1 MVPQHLPFENIS
13 RTIGAMNSKT
23 FRYVLATGWVLLM
36 SILPFLVTSSLF
48 FPYISGKNLF
58 FRAVVEVVLVLWA
71 VSCLQD
77 KALRPKW
84 GWILGIF
91 AGFTVWVGIADAV
104 GIDPLRS
111 FWSNFERM
119 EGYITLLHLL
129 ALFIVTASSITKDLW
144 YKLIGWSVVISGVTF
159 IQGMVEHFKDTT
171 FRIDGGFGNPTYFAV
186 YALIHIFFAALLA
199 IKYKPYRYVW
209 ASCALANLIVIV
221 YTGTRGA
228 LLGVIGGVVVA
239 VILYA
244 ICEWKNKQ
252 VRKFSLGLLGVVV
265 LAIISLGLAKHT
277 QFISSSPVLSRFSE
291 LATLDVKS
299 FVENAGRSRLA
310 IWGIAWEGAKDSP
323 VFGYG
328 QDNFMQ
334 VFSTHYN
341 PHIFDQEQWFDRT
354 HNVFFDW
361 LIAAGFVGLIGY
373 LAIFFAT
380 LWSLWKRSGF
390 ELYERIIVTALVA
403 GYFIHTF
410 FVFDSVTSYVF
421 VILVWATVHAVTHVK
436 NESHDTKKHGH
447 HGVGNSAQYII
458 GGSVMAIVIMCM
470 ITIPVYNT
478 ASNLIKGLVY
488 TYGDGKI
495 PANDAMI
502 RASQMY
508 FKDSLEGK
516 TFAQVEIRE
525 QLIGTLSRVQA
536 STAATSTKSD
546 FYTFVENEIVANV
559 AQHPEDAR
567 VNYFAGVFYNT
578 VNNFEVSSRYLAKA
592 LELSPKKQTIMFAL
606 ADVLNRQGKTKESL
620 EIYKQAFE
628 ADQSFIEPR
637 LRYVDA
643 LIVHGYKAEAQA
655 LMKDVSSDELLN
667 LRYVNLLASVNR
679 FDIIVKLF
687 ESELQKNPN
696 DIQMR
701 VSLAA
706 AYVEIGQRDAAVAV
720 LQTISRDLPES
731 KTQIDYFISEIKAGR
746 NPVEK

>member
-1 MVPQHLPFENIS
+1 
-13 RTIGAMNSKT
+13 MNSKT

-58 FRAVVEVVLVLWA
+58 FRAVVEIVLVLWV

-77 KALRPKW
+77 KTLRPKW
-84 GWILGIF
+84 GWILGIL

-104 GIDPLRS
+104 GINPLRS
-111 FWSNFERM
+111 FWSNYERM
-119 EGYITLLHLL
+119 EGYITLLHLF

-144 YKLIGWSVVISGVTF
+144 YKLMGWSVAISGVAF
-159 IQGMVEHFKDTT
+159 IQGMVEHLKDTT
-171 FRIDGGFGNPTYFAV
+171 SRIDGSFGNAAYFAA
-186 YALIHIFFAALLA
+186 YALIHFFFAVFLA
-199 IKYKPYRYVW
+199 FKHKAYRYAW
-209 ASCALANLIVIV
+209 GLFALANVIV
-221 YTGTRGA
+221 VMYSGTRGA
-228 LLGVIGGVVVA
+228 LLGVVGGVVVA
-239 VILYA
+239 TILYA
-244 ICEWKNKQ
+244 VCEWNNRQ

-265 LAIISLGLAKHT
+265 LAVVSLGLTKHT
-277 QFISSSPVLSRFSE
+277 QFISSSPLLSRFSE

-310 IWGIAWEGAKDSP
+310 IWGIAWEGAKGSP

-328 QDNFMQ
+328 QDNFIQ

-341 PHIFDQEQWFDRT
+341 PNIFDQEQWFDRT

-380 LWSLWKRSGF
+380 LWSLWRREGF
-390 ELYERIIVTALVA
+390 QIHERIIITALIV

-410 FVFDSVTSYVF
+410 FVFDSITSYVF
-421 VILVWATVHAVTHVK
+421 IVLIWSVVHAVVHTEH
-436 NESHDTKKHGH
+436 EHHGGKKHTH
-447 HGVGNSAQYII
+447 HTISNSPQYII
-458 GGSVMAIVIMCM
+458 GGSVMAIVIMLM
-470 ITIPVYNT
+470 LTVPLYNT

-488 TYGDGKI
+488 TYGDGTV

-508 FKDSLEGK
+508 FKKSLEGSA
-516 TFAQVEIRE
+516 FARVEIRE
-525 QLIGTLSRVQA
+525 QLVSALPRVQGSA
-536 STAATSTKSD
+536 AATSTKND
-546 FYTFVENEIVANV
+546 YYTFVAKEIEAGVTEF
-559 AQHPEDAR
+559 PKDAR
-567 VNYFAGVFYNT
+567 VHYFAGVLYNS
-578 VNNFEVSSRYLAKA
+578 VNNLEASARYLAKS
-592 LELSPKKQTIMFAL
+592 LELSPNKQTIMFAL
-606 ADVLNRQGKTKESL
+606 GDVLERQGKVQESL
-620 EIYKQAFE
+620 DVYKQAFQ
-628 ADQSFIEPR
+628 ADESFVEPR
-637 LRYVDA
+637 LRYVDT
-643 LIVHGYKAEAQA
+643 LIAQGYKNEAEVI
-655 LMKDVSSDELLN
+655 MKDVSSDELLN
-667 LRYVNLLASVNR
+667 LRYVNILASVKR

-706 AYVEIGQRDAAVAV
+706 AYVEIGNQDAAIAV

-731 KTQIDYFISEIKAGR
+731 KKQIDYFVSEIKAGR

>member
-1 MVPQHLPFENIS
+1 
-13 RTIGAMNSKT
+13 
-23 FRYVLATGWVLLM
+23 
-36 SILPFLVTSSLF
+36 
-48 FPYISGKNLF
+48 
-58 FRAVVEVVLVLWA
+58 
-71 VSCLQD
+71 LQD
-77 KALRPKW
+77 KTLRPKW

-91 AGFTVWVGIADAV
+91 AGFTLWVGIADSI

-111 FWSNFERM
+111 FWSNYERM

-129 ALFIVTASSITKDLW
+129 ALFVVTASSITKDLW
-144 YKLIGWSVVISGVTF
+144 YKLIGWSVAISGVAF
-159 IQGMVEHFKDTT
+159 IQGMVEHFKDTA
-171 FRIDGGFGNPTYFAV
+171 FRIDGSFGNPTYFAV
-186 YALIHIFFAALLA
+186 YALIHVFFAVLLA
-199 IKYKPYRYVW
+199 IKYKSYRYAW
-209 ASCALANLIVIV
+209 ALCALANIIVIV

-239 VILYA
+239 AILYA
-244 ICEWKNKQ
+244 LCEWKNKQ

-265 LAIISLGLAKHT
+265 LAIISLGFAKHT

-299 FVENAGRSRLA
+299 FIENAGRSRLA
-310 IWGIAWEGAKDSP
+310 IWSIAWEGAKDSP

-328 QDNFMQ
+328 QDNFIQ
-334 VFSTHYN
+334 VFSTHYA

-361 LIAAGFVGLIGY
+361 LIASGFIGLFGY

-380 LWSLWKRSGF
+380 LWTLWRCTGF
-390 ELYERIIVTALVA
+390 ELYERIIITALIV

-410 FVFDSVTSYVF
+410 FVFDSITSYVF
-421 VILVWATVHAVTHVK
+421 IILVWALVHAVVHVRDEDHS
-436 NESHDTKKHGH
+436 NKKHVH
-447 HGVGNSAQYII
+447 HSVNNSVQYII
-458 GGSVMAIVIMCM
+458 GGSIMAVVIMCM

-488 TYGDGKI
+488 TYGDGTN

-508 FKDSLEGK
+508 FKKSLEGSK
-516 TFAQVEIRE
+516 FAQIEIRE
-525 QLIGTLSRVQA
+525 QLVSALPRVQGSA
-536 STAATSTKSD
+536 AATSTKSD
-546 FYTFVENEIVANV
+546 FYIFVENEIVRNV
-559 AQHPEDAR
+559 TEHPEDAR

-578 VNNFEVSSRYLAKA
+578 VNNFEVSSQYLAKA

-620 EIYKQAFE
+620 DIYKQAFE
-628 ADQSFIEPR
+628 ADESFVEPR

-643 LIVHGYKAEAQA
+643 LIAEGYKKEAESI
-655 LMKDVSSDELLN
+655 MKDVSSDELLN
-667 LRYVNLLASVNR
+667 LRYVNILASANR

-687 ESELQKNPN
+687 ESELQKNPD

-706 AYVEIGQRDAAVAV
+706 AYVELGERDAAVAV
-720 LQTISRDLPES
+720 LQTISRDIPQS
-731 KTQIDYFISEIKAGR
+731 KEQIDFFISEIKAGR